1 VSPRHALINQN
12 TLCSRNECYNKTY
25 CRSSGADLDYLSD
38 RGALMNN
45 PPLIDGPLMLLGI
58 LAILAFI
65 LIIASVF
72 TVEQQTVA
80 IVERF
85 SKFSSLA
92 HAGLNFRLPLID
104 WVVTKVSLR
113 TRQLIVK
120 VETKTKDNVF
130 VHITVA
136 LQYMVRP
143 DKVYEAFYT
152 LADPEGQMTAFLFD
166 VVRAHV
172 PSQPLDDVFAKKD
185 EVAEAVKTHLAEPME
200 KYGYQVITALVTDV
214 DPDSRV
220 KDSMNEIN
228 ANQRLLEATKAK
240 SEADKLVLV
249 KRAEAEAESKALQGK
264 GVADERLAIARG
276 LREAADLFQQGMPG
290 STPEE
295 CMAVLLM
302 TQYFDMLKDVG
313 AHSTTIMLPYSPGGM
328 TSISEQITQAITAA
342 RQVPSGSAHG
352 GSSVPSTAN
361 GSARVTTT

>member
-1 VSPRHALINQN
+1 MGN
-12 TLCSRNECYNKTY
+12 T
-25 CRSSGADLDYLSD
+25 A
-38 RGALMNN
+38 
-45 PPLIDGPLMLLGI
+45 LIDGPLIFLGI
-58 LAILAFI
+58 LAFLVFI
-65 LIIASVF
+65 LMAASVF

-85 SKFSSLA
+85 SKFNGLA

-104 WVVTKVSLR
+104 WVVAKISLR

-152 LADPEGQMTAFLFD
+152 LSDPEGQMTAFVFD

-185 EVAEAVKTHLAEPME
+185 EVAEAVKTHLADPME

-276 LREAADLFQQGMPG
+276 LRESADLFQQGMPG

-313 AHSTTIMLPYSPGGM
+313 SHSTTIMLPYSPGGIA
-328 TSISEQITQAITAA
+328 SISEQITQAITAA
-342 RQVPSGSAHG
+342 RQIPTPNGSRGPGVP
-352 GSSVPSTAN
+352 PSPN
-361 GSARVTTT
+361 GSAKN